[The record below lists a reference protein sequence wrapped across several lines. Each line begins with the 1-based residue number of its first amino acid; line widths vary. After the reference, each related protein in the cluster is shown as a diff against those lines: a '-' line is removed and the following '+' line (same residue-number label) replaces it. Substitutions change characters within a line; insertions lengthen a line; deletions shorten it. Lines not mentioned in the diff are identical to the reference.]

1 MKIKNWIQWAATW
14 AGMSLLKKGLHHR
27 LEGTGSEWL
36 QDVPSN
42 VPAIFNR
49 VDFIL
54 DQCRNK
60 RVLHI
65 GFTDHP
71 YTIIRAQ
78 LGKLLHLQL
87 KKVTDKL
94 IGLDIA
100 VDAINQ
106 YVAITNDQAVCA
118 GDIMQFYPKAV
129 IDFEPEIILLSEVLE
144 HLTDPYKAVQV
155 LHDHFPEG
163 TTVLV
168 TVPNYAALDTMSS
181 SLQKT
186 ESVHPHHHWYFSPF
200 TLQKLF
206 DDKKFKLQQL
216 HFGMYYQ
223 PRTRINAIL
232 KHFPFNGDCIMALFT
247 IIKTNEHG

>member
-1 MKIKNWIQWAATW
+1 MKIKNWIHWAATW
-14 AGMSLLKKGLHHR
+14 FGMTLLKKSLHYR
-27 LEGTGSEWL
+27 LKGAGAGWL
-36 QDVPSN
+36 QSVSSN
-42 VPAIFNR
+42 VPSIFNR

-54 DQCRNK
+54 DQCRKK

-71 YTIIRAQ
+71 YTLERTQ
-78 LGKLLHLQL
+78 SGELLHLQL
-87 KKVTDKL
+87 KKVTNQL
-94 IGLDIA
+94 AGLDVEA
-100 VDAINQ
+100 NAISQ
-106 YVAITNDQAVCA
+106 YQAITNDTAVYT
-118 GDIMQFYPKAV
+118 GDIMQNYPQAI

-144 HLTDPYKAVQV
+144 HLTDPYKAVQ
-155 LHDHFPEG
+155 LLYDHFPAG
-163 TTVLV
+163 TIVLV
-168 TVPNYAALDTMSS
+168 TVPNYIALDSIAS

-206 DDKKFKLQQL
+206 EHSNFQLQQL

-223 PRTRINAIL
+223 PRTRINAVL